1 MEQGAMRRGVMKG
14 VRQGKSQA
22 EYGSFCRPN
31 RSVRETSCSGRG
43 GLLEVL
49 RQELKLRNYSYK
61 TLKSYR
67 SWLRSF
73 IKFFS
78 PCHPRELSEV
88 DIRKYLL
95 HLIEQKHLSVG
106 SVNQAFNAIRF
117 LYVELYKKP
126 LIVDGLPRPL
136 KDEKLPTVLSQ
147 EEIIKILDSVE
158 NVKHKT
164 ILMLIYS
171 AGLRIG
177 ESVSLKVSDIDSK
190 RMLIHLRGAKGR
202 KDRYT
207 LLSEVAL
214 EQLRKYYK
222 EYKPR
227 DYLFEGA
234 REREHISERS
244 VQNVFQRAVKVAR
257 IRKPVSVHSL
267 RHSFATHLLE
277 AGTDIKFIQELLGHS
292 RSRTTEIYTHVSQK
306 SLGKI
311 VSPLDHA
318 LHTKDKTTPHG
329 V

>member
-1 MEQGAMRRGVMKG
+1 MIRGESRSSPDGLRDRGAAERSGTPQGDKL
-14 VRQGKSQA
+14 
-22 EYGSFCRPN
+22 F
-31 RSVRETSCSGRG
+31 
-43 GLLEVL
+43 EVL
-49 RQELKLRNYSYK
+49 RQELKLRNYSNK

-73 IKFFS
+73 VKFFS
-78 PCHPRELSEV
+78 PRHPRELSGV
-88 DIRKYLL
+88 DIRQYFLY
-95 HLIEQKHLSVG
+95 LIEQKRLSVG

-126 LIVDGLPRPL
+126 FVVDNLPRPL

-147 EEIIKILDSVE
+147 EEIVRILNSVA

-171 AGLRIG
+171 AGLRVG

-190 RMLIHLRGAKGR
+190 RMLIHLHGAKGR

-214 EQLRKYYK
+214 EQLRSYYE

-227 DYLFEGA
+227 DYLFEGGG
-234 REREHISERS
+234 ERRHISERS
-244 VQNVFQRAVKVAR
+244 VQNVFKRAVNTAR

-318 LHTKDKTTPHG
+318 LHTKDKTTPYG